1 MFSQNMVIR
10 NDVELWLMYRMLCL
24 YGLKAPDS
32 ETKPPKSLGLPNPK
46 LPEFQLYYLIVI

>member
-10 NDVELWLMYRMLCL
+10 NDVELWLMYRMLSL